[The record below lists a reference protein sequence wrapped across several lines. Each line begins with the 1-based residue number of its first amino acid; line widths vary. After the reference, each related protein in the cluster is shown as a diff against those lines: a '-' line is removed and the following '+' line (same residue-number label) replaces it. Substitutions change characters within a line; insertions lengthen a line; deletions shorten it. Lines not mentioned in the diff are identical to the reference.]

1 MEYFASQDPRFNS
14 FYFDLISDPKS
25 YRDFGETGPWLLAP
39 RFAAT
44 GALSLAMD
52 VPKKKKRL
60 LKRSFFS
67 ETPCI

>member
-14 FYFDLISDPKS
+14 FYFDLISNPKS
-25 YRDFGETGPWLLAP
+25 YRAGETGPWFLAP

-44 GALSLAMD
+44 GALSPAMD
-52 VPKKKKRL
+52 GPKNKRRL
-60 LKRSFFS
+60 LTRSFFS